1 MRPDLFKQLLPF
13 DEALRLTLEAARPV
27 ERTETVPVADAV
39 GRVAAADVVSTVDVP
54 AFDRA
59 AMDGYAV
66 RSVDVAD
73 ATAATPVALTCIDH
87 IFTGRP
93 SERSVAARQCA
104 EIATG
109 APMPG
114 GADAVVMVERTSRDD
129 ARGDRVLVF
138 EAVRERQN
146 VGSRA
151 ADIAIG
157 QLALRQGDLIGPARA
172 GAVSAVGGTSVEVYC
187 RPRVA
192 IIATGNE
199 VVEAGRPLTLG
210 QVYDINRITLTAIV
224 QQHGG
229 SPHAGGIVGDSEDA
243 LVEVLEQA
251 ARSHDVIVTSGGSS
265 VGGRDLLVDALA
277 RCGDIAFHG
286 IAVKPGKPTLFGTVG
301 GTPIFGMPGN
311 PTSCLSNALILLVP
325 YLRRMARLPDWQPA
339 RVRLPLARAVRG
351 LGDRHQFYTVRI
363 VDGRA
368 EPAFKSSGDITSMAA
383 ADGYIEIPAG
393 PEGVQEGDLVEV
405 VRF

>member
-1 MRPDLFKQLLPF
+1 MRPDLFRQLLPF
-13 DEALRLTLEAARPV
+13 DEALRQVLDAAHPV
-27 ERTETVPVADAV
+27 SRTVTVPIVEAS
-39 GRVAAADVVSTVDVP
+39 GRVAASDVVSPVDVP

-66 RSVDVAD
+66 RSGDLAA
-73 ATAATPVALTCIDH
+73 ATAASPAALTCIDR

-93 SERSVAARQCA
+93 SARSLGVGECA

-109 APMPG
+109 APMPD
-114 GADAVVMVERTSRDD
+114 GADAVVMVERTSRE
-129 ARGDRVLVF
+129 ADRDRILVH
-138 EAVRERQN
+138 EAVRPGQN
-146 VGSRA
+146 VGARA

-172 GAVSAVGGTSVEVYC
+172 GAVSAIGQTSVEVYE

-199 VVEAGRPLTLG
+199 VVEAGRPLALG
-210 QVYDINRITLTAIV
+210 QVYDINRVTLSAIV
-224 QQHGG
+224 RQHGG
-229 SPHAGGIVGDSEDA
+229 VPDPAGIVADSEDELVAA
-243 LVEVLEQA
+243 LERA
-251 ARSHDVIVTSGGSS
+251 AFEHDVIVTSGGSS
-265 VGGRDLLVDALA
+265 VGGRDLLVDAIA
-277 RCGDIAFHG
+277 RCGRIAFHG
-286 IAVKPGKPTLFGTVG
+286 IAVKPGKPTLFGTIG
-301 GTPIFGMPGN
+301 DTPIFGMPGN

-325 YLRRMARLPDWQPA
+325 FLRRVARLPEWQPA
-339 RVRLPLARAVRG
+339 RVRLPLARAVPG
-351 LGDRHQFYTVRI
+351 LADRHQFYTVRI

-393 PEGVQEGDLVEV
+393 SAGVPEGEFVEV